1 MEHYW
6 WGRLGLILLLIVGFS
21 ACKSVLSKKKMEEK
35 LKHLEQFTYKFTDSS
50 VPPPFHRSYRIV
62 AEKDSLRLTVT
73 SYGETLADKEY
84 SMPENGYEMIGN
96 ALLKHKINKRF
107 KEKKSNGCVGGT
119 SEAISFGTKEAPNY
133 FSAAVYHCGKDDYGN
148 LIGDLDSF
156 LLDIR
161 PLTPDL
167 KEVIKSTR

>member
-6 WGRLGLILLLIVGFS
+6 WSKLVLILFLIGSFS
-21 ACKSVLSKKKMEEK
+21 ACKSVLSKKGMEKK
-35 LKHLEQFTYKFTDSS
+35 LKNLEQFTYKFTDSS
-50 VPPPFHRSYRIV
+50 VPPPFHRSYTIE
-62 AEKDSLRLTVT
+62 ANNDSIRLTVD
-73 SYGETLADKEY
+73 SYGDTLADKEY
-84 SMPENGYEMIGN
+84 PMPENGFEMIGN
-96 ALLKHKINKRF
+96 ALLKHKINKHF

-119 SEAISFGTKEAPNY
+119 TKSISMGTKEEPNF
-133 FSAAVYHCGKDDYGN
+133 FSASLYHCGSVNYGT
-148 LIGDLDSF
+148 LVGDLDSF